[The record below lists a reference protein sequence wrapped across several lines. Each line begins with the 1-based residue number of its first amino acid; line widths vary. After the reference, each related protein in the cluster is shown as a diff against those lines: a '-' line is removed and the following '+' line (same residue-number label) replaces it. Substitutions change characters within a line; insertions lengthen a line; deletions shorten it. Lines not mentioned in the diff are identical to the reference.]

1 MKQYEDVYFL
11 DNAAYTNV
19 TPLSKKQLLN
29 ELKKERIT
37 AHKKETKKKVT
48 ERGSIIYSLKIDK
61 YNIRIHFSSKYLEIN
76 KKYIEELDK
85 WEKADRKGKLKELRK
100 TLIIIAA
107 TAGATT
113 IVNQNLDK
121 IIVEVEDLL
130 TDEVSDL
137 EREIKIHSGHETTPD
152 GKEVSPYLGHGCVLG
167 SDKSI
172 SVQDRIVNYC
182 EKYDLEYM
190 KEAAIEKYE
199 LYYRDNIE
207 EAEKIDLK
215 EIEKEHKEN
224 QKSKKN

>member
-1 MKQYEDVYFL
+1 MKQYKDVYFL
-11 DNAAYTNV
+11 DTAAYTNV
-19 TPLSKKQLLN
+19 TPLSKKKLLN
-29 ELKKERIT
+29 ELKNSRIT

-48 ERGSIIYSLKIDK
+48 DRGSIIYSLKIDED
-61 YNIRIHFSSKYLEIN
+61 NIRIHFSNKYLEIN

-85 WEKADRKGKLKELRK
+85 WQKADRNGKLKELRK
-100 TLIIIAA
+100 ALIIIAA

-121 IIVEVEDLL
+121 IIVEVEELL
-130 TDEVSDL
+130 TDEVDDL
-137 EREIKIHSGHETTPD
+137 EREIRIHSGHEFAPD
-152 GKEVSPYLGHGCVLG
+152 GKEVSPYLGHDCVLG

-172 SVQDRIVNYC
+172 SVKDRIVNYC

-190 KEAAIEKYE
+190 REAAIEKYD
-199 LYYRDNIE
+199 LYFKDNVK